1 MSNLNINW
9 KTPNITIIEPAA
21 DEEDFDGKELEVVE
35 KYPKI
40 IKRMLKSMGIRDS
53 EDQDQVIQNI
63 RILISKGVKED
74 DPTDVW
80 DKERVDDDKNKSKS
94 PEWN

>member
-1 MSNLNINW
+1 M
-9 KTPNITIIEPAA
+9 EP

-40 IKRMLKSMGIRDS
+40 TKMMLKSMGIRDS

-63 RILISKGVKED
+63 NKG

-80 DKERVDDDKNKSKS
+80 DKERDLDDDKNKSKS
-94 PEWN
+94 ADWN